1 MTTGGVDKT
10 STALLHSVHAEVTL
24 RSAVVPGRLLMVTLR
39 EAWHWAFGKH
49 EPRPPDPDRTVEA
62 GWVPQWMAPMIV
74 EELRAQGIPA
84 VTTDDYSLNPY
95 MNSREPMARVFV
107 TEDRSAEARDV
118 MTDILGHP
126 PAHRR
131 I

>member
-1 MTTGGVDKT
+1 MPTF
-10 STALLHSVHAEVTL
+10 
-24 RSAVVPGRLLMVTLR
+24 RS
-39 EAWHWAFGKH
+39 AWHWVFGKH
-49 EPRPPDPDRTVEA
+49 EPKPPNPDRTVEA

-74 EELRAQGIPA
+74 DELNAQGIPA
-84 VTTDDYSLNPY
+84 VTTDDYNLNPY

-107 TEDRSAEARDV
+107 TEDRKAEAREV

-126 PAHRR
+126 PAQRR

>member
-1 MTTGGVDKT
+1 MPTF
-10 STALLHSVHAEVTL
+10 
-24 RSAVVPGRLLMVTLR
+24 RS
-39 EAWHWAFGKH
+39 AWHWVFGKH
-49 EPRPPDPDRTVEA
+49 EPKPPDPDRTVEA

-74 EELRAQGIPA
+74 EELNAQGVPA
-84 VTTDDYSLNPY
+84 VTTDDYNLNPY

-107 TEDRSAEARDV
+107 TEDRKAEAREV

-126 PAHRR
+126 PAQRR